1 MAKANC
7 EYTVAKFPDYGR
19 GEQGWRLELCT
30 ATNARVTRGVVG
42 GQSFRDWFA
51 NRVREVPRQ
60 YLSSDLP
67 VDL

>member
-19 GEQGWRLELCT
+19 GEQGWRLEFCT
-30 ATNARVTRGVVG
+30 AANARVTRGVVD
-42 GQSFRDWFA
+42 GQTFRDWFTHK
-51 NRVREVPRQ
+51 VREVPRQ
-60 YLSSDLP
+60 FLSGDLP

>member
-1 MAKANC
+1 MALANC
-7 EYTVAKFPDYGR
+7 EYTVAAFPEYGR
-19 GEQGWRLELCT
+19 GEQDLRLELCT
-30 ATNARVTRGVVG
+30 STNARVTRGVVG